1 MNQLT
6 IQATTDQLTGIKN
19 RRSIYEELDNLIN
32 QFTSNNV
39 HFGIILLDI
48 DFFKSVND
56 TYGHHAGDMVLID
69 VAKCFSENIRSN
81 DFIGRQGGEEFLAL
95 IEGVDEKEVAKIAER
110 VRSAV
115 EKNSIYVDDI
125 EIKITVSGGI
135 AHSSEK
141 INRDDLINL
150 ADERLYLAKENG
162 RNRIINENS

>member
-1 MNQLT
+1 M
-6 IQATTDQLTGIKN
+6 
-19 RRSIYEELDNLIN
+19 
-32 QFTSNNV
+32 F
-39 HFGIILLDI
+39 
-48 DFFKSVND
+48 
-56 TYGHHAGDMVLID
+56 
-69 VAKCFSENIRSN
+69 AKCFSENIRSN

-115 EKNSIYVDDI
+115 EKNSIYVDGID
-125 EIKITVSGGI
+125 IKITVSGGI

-141 INRDDLINL
+141 IDRDDLINL